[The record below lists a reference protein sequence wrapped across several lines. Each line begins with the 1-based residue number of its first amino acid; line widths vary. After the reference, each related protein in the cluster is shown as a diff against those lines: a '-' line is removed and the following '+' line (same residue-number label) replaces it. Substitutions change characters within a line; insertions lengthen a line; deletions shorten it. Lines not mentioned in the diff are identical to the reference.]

1 MTYRYYNI
9 RREINND
16 NSEKGL
22 KGFRS
27 LKELKSLFT
36 PFHWIV
42 FIAIIL
48 SLVALLFTAF
58 FSTNKLWCSIPLV
71 ILVVLV
77 NIWEYKCEK
86 LYNQK
91 AREKELNDID
101 EKYKQYL
108 NNTYEILKKNGINT
122 REQLLIL
129 KNECNIVFN
138 ERENKFKILI

>member
-48 SLVALLFTAF
+48 SF
-58 FSTNKLWCSIPLV
+58 FLPTNYG
-71 ILVVLV
+71 VL
-77 NIWEYKCEK
+77 YH
-86 LYNQK
+86 
-91 AREKELNDID
+91 
-101 EKYKQYL
+101 
-108 NNTYEILKKNGINT
+108 
-122 REQLLIL
+122 
-129 KNECNIVFN
+129 
-138 ERENKFKILI
+138 

>member
-22 KGFRS
+22 KEFRS

-108 NNTYEILKKNGINT
+108 NNTYAVSYTHLT
-122 REQLLIL
+122 LPTTSR
-129 KNECNIVFN
+129 V
-138 ERENKFKILI
+138 

>member
-91 AREKELNDID
+91 LE
-101 EKYKQYL
+101 
-108 NNTYEILKKNGINT
+108 KKNLMILMKNINS
-122 REQLLIL
+122 I
-129 KNECNIVFN
+129 
-138 ERENKFKILI
+138 